1 MIQKLPVS
9 LSDISKELYK
19 NYKFIRFIKL
29 FNVIIFLHS
38 RKKGLIMNISMTGR
52 NLELTDALKE
62 HISSSI
68 ETLKKFNLDIIS
80 VNVVV
85 SAQTKKGKEHAIVEF
100 VINLAHKNTIVIKQ
114 NDEDAYVAIDLATN
128 RAQKSLRRLH
138 DKVTDHQK
146 VGLNEVKA
154 QEVDVKE
161 EAEKMEDEIIP
172 VELELYK
179 PREVEDV
186 LEDLKSSDRTF
197 EIFLDNEN
205 KTRVL
210 YKISNNKFG
219 LY

>member
-1 MIQKLPVS
+1 M
-9 LSDISKELYK
+9 
-19 NYKFIRFIKL
+19 
-29 FNVIIFLHS
+29 H
-38 RKKGLIMNISMTGR
+38 ISMTGR

-68 ETLKKFNLDIIS
+68 ETLKKYNLDIIS
-80 VNVVV
+80 VNVIV
-85 SAQTKKGKEHAIVEF
+85 SSQTNKGKEHAIVEF

-114 NDEDAYVAIDLATN
+114 NDEDAYVAIDFATK

-138 DKVTDHQK
+138 DKVTDHHK

-154 QEVDVKE
+154 QEVDFKATE
-161 EAEKMEDEIIP
+161 HEMEDEIVP
-172 VELELYK
+172 VELDLYK

-186 LEDLKSSDRTF
+186 LSALKTNNKMF

-210 YKISNNKFG
+210 YKRNDGKFG

>member
-1 MIQKLPVS
+1 
-9 LSDISKELYK
+9 
-19 NYKFIRFIKL
+19 
-29 FNVIIFLHS
+29 
-38 RKKGLIMNISMTGR
+38 MNISMTGR

-80 VNVVV
+80 VNVIV
-85 SAQTKKGKEHAIVEF
+85 SSQTKKGKEHAIVEF

-114 NDEDAYVAIDLATN
+114 NDEDAYVAIDLATS

-138 DKVTDHQK
+138 DKETDYQK
-146 VGLNEVKA
+146 IGLNEVKA
-154 QEVDVKE
+154 QEVDIKAVE
-161 EAEKMEDEIIP
+161 QEMEDEIVP
-172 VELELYK
+172 VELDLYK

-186 LEDLKSSDRTF
+186 LADLKESGKMF
-197 EIFLDNEN
+197 EIFLDNEH

-210 YKISNNKFG
+210 YKRNDSKFG